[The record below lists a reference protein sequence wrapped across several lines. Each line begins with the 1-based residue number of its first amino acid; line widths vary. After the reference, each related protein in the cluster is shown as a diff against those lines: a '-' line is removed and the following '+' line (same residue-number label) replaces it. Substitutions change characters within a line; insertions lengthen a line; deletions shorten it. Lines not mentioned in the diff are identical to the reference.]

1 MSQRDFLQ
9 DYVEEVKEH
18 LQEMEDSLLVLER
31 ERSSKEQLSRIFRAA
46 HSIKG
51 ASSYMGFEQLAHL
64 THELESLISEIQAQ
78 SRPISGK
85 GVSLMLEWVDFV
97 SRSLA
102 HLEASQEELPL
113 PATLQ
118 ANLRAALT
126 AEAEPAVVDG
136 ERARK
141 APSEK
146 PGGPEKGPQTHRP
159 ASGVEEEQEDARLQ
173 LDEFLGSFRERF
185 WDLMNLF
192 AFSADPVL
200 PESHLDRVEGLV
212 KDLIDL
218 SQRSANSRIES
229 VLLEWEKHQIEARR
243 LGRKDRNNCFELFN
257 RYAQRLQE
265 VLPALQLPL
274 LVVGNGHASDQ
285 SVSALDEEDQELL
298 GIFVD
303 SLQQNL
309 SALASVAPSQPGT
322 ALQKAQITRARETL
336 ERMISSAR
344 YMDYEEVLQILDSL
358 DESLTELGRNE
369 RADGH
374 AFLKSL
380 KTHGERLQE
389 LLPALDLPLSCLGAD
404 GIPAGTQVVE
414 EDQELLGIF
423 VDSLRQNLCALAS
436 LAPAQPG
443 GSLSE
448 YQTGQAHEIVKRM
461 ASSAR
466 YMDYEEVVQILGRL
480 AGSLNQLVQDGQCD
494 GDSFL
499 ECLKTHGVLLQ
510 EVLPGLEISAL
521 RIASEQ
527 PPAGAEGVE
536 EDEELL
542 GIFLDSMQQNLS
554 ELASLIADSSGIPL
568 SEAQLEQARSI
579 IKRMISSAR
588 YMDYQEIEL
597 TLKDWDDA
605 VEDFLRTDG
614 TPQAGVDHRLMEDYG
629 ERIRAMVLSLRQ
641 PFQPSPPDS
650 GEGIGVRA
658 EGTEAGQPPRDF
670 GRPLP
675 PGEARTLWQESG
687 AMREPTPSARGL
699 ERPGGPEGLAGQEP
713 SDRESL
719 SARVRKRAKA
729 GPASLPAEE
738 KKIAATLRVSVQKV
752 DQLLNQVMEL
762 VIRRSEF
769 DETNTVLTDLLRE
782 FSMLGKLSRE
792 DLRRLRLLGLK
803 LNESTLSLARV
814 TSDLQDSVTRVR
826 MLPVSS
832 LFQRFPRVV
841 RDQALRLGKQVN
853 LIIEG
858 GETEIDRRVLEQMYD
873 PLVQLL
879 RNAIAHGIET
889 PPERRRAGKE
899 ETGTIRLT
907 AFQEGDYVYLDV
919 QDDGRGIDT
928 VELRRILKK
937 RKEASALDLDLLS
950 DRDLIQAV
958 FLPGISTHVVVDGTA
973 GRGVGLDVVRENVE
987 RMNGAIEVDSTS
999 GMGAQFTIRIPL
1011 TVASIRALL
1020 VRAASQVFAVPLNSV
1035 SEISRYRHEDTH
1047 TIEGF
1052 RVIELHGKT
1061 VPVVR
1066 LNELLNMHNASLN
1079 GGHRFVVIVSTTF
1092 QDVGLVVDGLMG
1104 EREVVIKPIE
1114 ESLYGYD
1121 GFSGATILG
1130 DGSISLI
1137 LDVSALLRMMQAGRP
1152 AAPGSLLDLHL

>member
-1 MSQRDFLQ
+1 
-9 DYVEEVKEH
+9 VEEVKEH
-18 LQEMEDSLLVLER
+18 LQEMEDSLLILER
-31 ERSSKEQLSRIFRAA
+31 EGSSKEQLSRIFRAA

-78 SRPISGK
+78 SRPVSGK
-85 GVSLMLEWVDFV
+85 GVSLMLQWVDFV
-97 SRSLA
+97 SRALA
-102 HLEASQEELPL
+102 HLEGSQEELPL

-118 ANLRAALT
+118 DDLRAALR
-126 AEAEPAVVDG
+126 AEAEPAVVNG
-136 ERARK
+136 ERTLK
-141 APSEK
+141 APSDK
-146 PGGPEKGPQTHRP
+146 PGVPAKEAQTHRP
-159 ASGVEEEQEDARLQ
+159 ASGGEEEDQEDARLQ
-173 LDEFLGSFRERF
+173 LDVFLESFRERF

-192 AFSADPVL
+192 AFSTEPVL
-200 PESHLDRVEGLV
+200 PDSHLDRVEGLV

-218 SQRSANSRIES
+218 SRRSGNSRIEN
-229 VLLEWEKHQIEARR
+229 VLLEWEKHQVEARR
-243 LGRKDRNNCFELFN
+243 LGRKDRTNCFELFN

-265 VLPALQLPL
+265 ALPALQLPL
-274 LVVGNGHASDQ
+274 LVVGNGQAPDQ
-285 SVSALDEEDQELL
+285 GTTALDEEDQELL

-309 SALASVAPSQPGT
+309 SALASIAPSQPGT
-322 ALQKAQITRARETL
+322 VLLETQITRARETV

-358 DESLTELGRNE
+358 DESLTELGRNKQ
-369 RADGH
+369 AGGH
-374 AFLKSL
+374 AFLKCL

-389 LLPALDLPLSCLGAD
+389 LLPALDLPISCLGAE
-404 GIPAGTQVVE
+404 GTPAGTQAIE

-423 VDSLRQNLCALAS
+423 VDSLRQNLSALAS

-448 YQTGQAHEIVKRM
+448 HQTGQAHEIVKRM
-461 ASSAR
+461 VSSAR

-480 AGSLNQLVQDGQCD
+480 DESLNELFQDGQCE
-494 GDSFL
+494 GSSFL
-499 ECLKTHGVLLQ
+499 ECLRAHGALLQ
-510 EVLPGLEISAL
+510 QVLPGLEISAL
-521 RIASEQ
+521 SIASEQ
-527 PPAGAEGVE
+527 PPAGAEVIE

-542 GIFLDSMQQNLS
+542 GIFVDSMQQNLS
-554 ELASLIADSSGIPL
+554 ELASVMAASPGIPL
-568 SEAQLEQARSI
+568 SENQLGQARSV

-597 TLKDWDDA
+597 VLKDWDDA
-605 VEDFLRTDG
+605 VGDFLSADG
-614 TPQAGVDHRLMEDYG
+614 TPEAGVDHRLTEDYG
-629 ERIRAMVLSLRQ
+629 ERIRAMVISLRQ

-650 GEGIGVRA
+650 GEGIGVHA
-658 EGTEAGQPPRDF
+658 EGAEARQLPGDV
-670 GRPLP
+670 GRPAP
-675 PGEARTLWQESG
+675 PGGARVLWQERG
-687 AMREPTPSARGL
+687 VTREPAPSSPGV
-699 ERPGGPEGLAGQEP
+699 ERPVEP
-713 SDRESL
+713 SGITGREASDQESL
-719 SARVRKRAKA
+719 SARVRKRAKT
-729 GPASLPAEE
+729 GPASVPAEE
-738 KKIAATLRVSVQKV
+738 KRIAATLRVSVQKV

-792 DLRRLRLLGLK
+792 DLRKLRLLGLK

-841 RDQALRLGKQVN
+841 RDQALRLGKQVD

-928 VELRRILKK
+928 VELKRILKK

-950 DRDLIQAV
+950 ERDLIQAV

-973 GRGVGLDVVRENVE
+973 GRGVGLDVVKENVE
-987 RMNGAIEVDSTS
+987 RMNGSIEVDSSS
-999 GMGAQFTIRIPL
+999 GLGAQFTIRIPL

-1020 VRAASQVFAVPLNSV
+1020 VRAAEQVYAVPLNSV

-1052 RVIELHGKT
+1052 RVIEQHGKT

-1066 LNELLNMHNASLN
+1066 LNELLGMQDASMN
-1079 GGHRFVVIVSTTF
+1079 GGHKFVVIVSTTF

-1152 AAPGSLLDLHL
+1152 ATPGTLLDLHLQ